1 MVFDSQWASE
11 ISSSGMG
18 VVHIITDQGI
28 SGYGEA
34 ESAKP

>member
-1 MVFDSQWASE
+1 VLFEAWVDPNLTRQAE
-11 ISSSGMG
+11 
-18 VVHIITDQGI
+18 VRIITDQGI